1 MTGAMSMISFMRCDD
16 QTPAD
21 EAEYY
26 VTGINGNTTPS
37 EAYRMTRTE
46 TEEDGEI
53 TVMYELHGVEITDAV
68 EGVKVTTADGSFN
81 FGLNPDYSAM
91 IGDTLTTDMP
101 LAFMTLNGNAVG
113 NALPPSTYD
122 VTFTINGLTEGM
134 LSLTDSASVE
144 QLDDSDSQSAVY
156 YDMQGRRVTHPS
168 AGLYIEKKGSKVTK
182 KMIR

>member
-1 MTGAMSMISFMRCDD
+1 MHSKS
-16 QTPAD
+16 
-21 EAEYY
+21 
-26 VTGINGNTTPS
+26 
-37 EAYRMTRTE
+37 
-46 TEEDGEI
+46 
-53 TVMYELHGVEITDAV
+53 
-68 EGVKVTTADGSFN
+68 
-81 FGLNPDYSAM
+81 
-91 IGDTLTTDMP
+91 
-101 LAFMTLNGNAVG
+101 
-113 NALPPSTYD
+113 STYD